1 MSRSSSKLALNVFAM
16 KILVVEDDALVAQ
29 TLQRLFTRYSYAVD
43 IAGDAEVALQMLQ
56 TFSYHLIV
64 LDVVLPK
71 LDGISLCHKLRVQGI
86 QSPILLLTGQG
97 ETRQKAIALDAGADD
112 YVVKPFD
119 IEELM
124 ARIQAL
130 LRRGDSVS
138 QPILNWGHLSIDPSK
153 RDITY
158 GGQTLSLRPK
168 VYAIL
173 ELLLRNPQKAFSAKA
188 ILDHSWASVES
199 PGEEVVRVHIKELR
213 QQLQKV
219 GAPKAFIKT
228 IHRVGYQLN
237 SLYADA
243 GPESLPPEQETI
255 VPQMAEFNA
264 LNEALLD
271 IQQQLRATQSELYQK
286 HQELEISQ
294 QALMQERQQWQALVD
309 DLLAAIALGDDQSCF
324 VNINPMIRQWLTPM
338 VFSRLRESSH
348 ADSLFT

>member
-1 MSRSSSKLALNVFAM
+1 M

-29 TLQRLFTRYSYAVD
+29 TLHRLFMRYSYAVD
-43 IAGDAEVALQMLQ
+43 IAGDAEVALQMLNAF
-56 TFSYHLIV
+56 TYHLIV

-71 LDGISLCHKLRVQGI
+71 LDGISLCQKLREQGI

-97 ETRQKAIALDAGADD
+97 ETRQKAIALNAGADD

-130 LRRGDSVS
+130 LRRGDPVS

-173 ELLLRNPQKAFSAKA
+173 ELLLRNPQKAHSAKA

-213 QQLQKV
+213 QQLLKV
-219 GAPKAFIKT
+219 GAPKTFIKT
-228 IHRVGYQLN
+228 VHRVGYQLN
-237 SLYADA
+237 PLYAE
-243 GPESLPPEQETI
+243 PESLPSGQETI
-255 VPQMAEFNA
+255 LPQMAEFNA

-271 IQQQLRATQSELYQK
+271 IQEQLRATQAELYQK
-286 HQELEISQ
+286 HQELEMSQ
-294 QALMQERQQWQALVD
+294 RTLMQERQQWQALVD
-309 DLLAAIALGDDQSCF
+309 DLLAAIALGDEQGCF
-324 VNINPMIRQWLTPM
+324 VNLNPTVRQWLAPLT
-338 VFSRLRESSH
+338 RLELQESSH
-348 ADSLFT
+348 SDRPFP